1 MILLTIRAT
10 RAAEMFENYLISLF
24 INTRVVVM
32 LPKSS
37 ARGRPRL
44 QFEIKTIEKTRR
56 NNNI

>member
-10 RAAEMFENYLISLF
+10 RAAETLENYLISLF
-24 INTRVVVM
+24 INTRAVVM

-44 QFEIKTIEKTRR
+44 HFETETIEKTRR

>member
-1 MILLTIRAT
+1 ML
-10 RAAEMFENYLISLF
+10 ENYLISLF
-24 INTRVVVM
+24 INTRAVVM

-44 QFEIKTIEKTRR
+44 HIETKTIEKTRR